1 MLFNYRFAGGISG
14 LILRS
19 RTVFNQELSSS
30 LVVIEIT
37 PLVEVSVRSL

>member
-1 MLFNYRFAGGISG
+1 MLFNYRFAGGISS

-19 RTVFNQELSSS
+19 QTAFNRELSPS

-37 PLVEVSVRSL
+37 PLVEVSVRLL